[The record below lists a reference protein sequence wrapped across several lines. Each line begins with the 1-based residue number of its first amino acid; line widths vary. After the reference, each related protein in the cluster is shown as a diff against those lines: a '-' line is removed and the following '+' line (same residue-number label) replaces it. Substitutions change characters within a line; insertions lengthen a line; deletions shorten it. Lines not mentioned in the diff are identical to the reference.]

1 MSITRF
7 NKFLQ
12 SITPNNRYD
21 FTDKNACIN
30 QHIAYMLDRTQSMFE
45 WTELPDTINSRIIE
59 LYLQMNGNLCIT
71 EHNDNLYALV
81 GGLGGEPDVYY
92 MPTIYTVANPALNF
106 SKSLKIDKDCIVI
119 SNDSMYLGLLPLY
132 TKYAKSLTETEISIN
147 IATINSRIMNLISA
161 PDDSTYESAKKY
173 IEDIENG
180 KQGVIAENA
189 FLDGIK
195 SQPYGNSGTT
205 NTIKNLIEL
214 LQYQKASWYNE
225 IGLNANYNMKRES
238 IMADESSL
246 NEDALFPLIDNML
259 ECRKLGVD
267 KVNTMYGTNIK
278 VELSSSWLDNKKEL
292 QLQQNNIGGG
302 DD

>member
-45 WTELPDTINSRIIE
+45 WVELPDTINSRIIE
-59 LYLQMNGNLCIT
+59 LYLQINGNLCIT
-71 EHNDNLYALV
+71 EHNDNLYAFV

-173 IEDIENG
+173 IEDIKNG

-267 KVNTMYGTNIK
+267 KVNAMYGTNIK

-292 QLQQNNIGGG
+292 ELQQNNIGGG

>member
-12 SITPNNRYD
+12 SITSNNRYD

-30 QHIAYMLDRTQSMFE
+30 QHIAYMLDRSQSMFE

-71 EHNDNLYALV
+71 EHNDNLYAFV

-238 IMADESSL
+238 IMSDESSL

-267 KVNTMYGTNIK
+267 KVNAMYGTNIK